1 MLAISV
7 QFPEVYDGLFD
18 FINIWKGFEELHGL
32 VTTVKRECSWEKL
45 NVEIECE
52 KLHVHPGRL

>member
-18 FINIWKGFEELHGL
+18 FINIWKGFEELHELHGL
-32 VTTVKRECSWEKL
+32 VTTVKR
-45 NVEIECE
+45 
-52 KLHVHPGRL
+52 